1 LYHKLFESTKEQII
15 VPNIRKKTR
24 HNFQTYC
31 ILLKQEKK
39 RDKLISYLKKLKIEA
54 QIGSY
59 ALHLQPAFSKF
70 KTSGLANSEFA
81 YKNGLAVPLHG
92 KLTYSE
98 QKHIVNKI
106 TKFLGLNT
114 RANKT

>member
-1 LYHKLFESTKEQII
+1 MTF
-15 VPNIRKKTR
+15 
-24 HNFQTYC
+24 C
-31 ILLKQEKK
+31 IFLKREKK

-92 KLTYSE
+92 KLTYSK
-98 QKHIVNKI
+98 KHIVNKI